1 MRRGGDLP
9 QGLRRRAWARLA
21 LQGLALLS
29 LGACVAPPRLD
40 VVSEN
45 QGSRIRHLVLHF
57 TAEPFDRSLALL
69 TRADTGAVSAHY
81 LVPDLNDPT
90 FSGTSGRPLR
100 LVAEDRRAWHAG
112 RSFWA
117 GETALNSSSIG
128 IEIVNQSTC
137 DHRLT
142 GPLPGPE
149 ADRCHYLP
157 FPEAQLVE
165 VIALTQEILAR
176 HPDIPPERVLG
187 HADIAPTRKVDPGPF
202 FPWRRLHEAG
212 VGPWYE
218 AKTFEAWRGWLQ
230 DTPLPLATRQAALAA
245 WGFDLTPTGRLDVE
259 TRYALRAFQLHFRP
273 EPLTYAFDEDTTAIL
288 FALLARYRPGALAKL
303 ALPAPP
309 PSPPEPLR
317 DTDSPP

>member
-1 MRRGGDLP
+1 MRTGWDL
-9 QGLRRRAWARLA
+9 GWGVGARLA
-21 LQGLALLS
+21 LLGLALLS
-29 LGACVAPPRLD
+29 VNACVAPHRLD

-90 FSGTSGRPLR
+90 FSGASGRPLR

-112 RSFWA
+112 RSVWA
-117 GETALNSSSIG
+117 GETALNNSSIG
-128 IEIVNQSTC
+128 IEIVNPSTC
-137 DHRLT
+137 DHRLAE
-142 GPLPGPE
+142 PLPGPE
-149 ADRCHYLP
+149 ADRCRYLP
-157 FPEAQLVE
+157 FPEAQLSE
-165 VIALTQEILAR
+165 VIALAQNILAR
-176 HPDIPPERVLG
+176 HPDISPERVVG
-187 HADIAPTRKVDPGPF
+187 HADIAPTRKVDPGPL
-202 FPWRRLHEAG
+202 FPWRRLYEAG

-218 AKTFEAWRGWLQ
+218 ADTLEAWRVWLR
-230 DTPLPLATRQAALAA
+230 DTPLSLATRQAALAA

-273 EPLTYAFDEDTTAIL
+273 ESLTYAFDEDTTAIL
-288 FALLARYRPGALAKL
+288 LALLTRYRPSALAEL

-309 PSPPEPLR
+309 PALPEPLR
-317 DTDSPP
+317 DTVSPP

>member
-1 MRRGGDLP
+1 
-9 QGLRRRAWARLA
+9 
-21 LQGLALLS
+21 
-29 LGACVAPPRLD
+29 
-40 VVSEN
+40 
-45 QGSRIRHLVLHF
+45 
-57 TAEPFDRSLALL
+57 L

-90 FSGTSGRPLR
+90 FPGTSGRALR

-112 RSFWA
+112 RSVWA
-117 GETALNSSSIG
+117 GETALNNSSIG
-128 IEIVNQSTC
+128 IEIVNASTC
-137 DHRLT
+137 DHRLAE
-142 GPLPGPE
+142 PLPGPE

-157 FPEAQLVE
+157 FSEAQLAE
-165 VIALTQEILAR
+165 VIALSQEILAR
-176 HPDIPPERVLG
+176 HPDIPPERVVG

-202 FPWRRLHEAG
+202 FPWQRLYEAG

-218 AKTFEAWRGWLQ
+218 ADTFRAWRAWLQ

-273 EPLTYAFDEDTTAIL
+273 EPLNYAFDEETTAIL
-288 FALLARYRPGALAKL
+288 LALLARYRPDALA
-303 ALPAPP
+303 ALTLPGTPP
-309 PSPPEPLR
+309 PVLLEPLR

>member
-1 MRRGGDLP
+1 MLLGI
-9 QGLRRRAWARLA
+9 
-21 LQGLALLS
+21 ALLS
-29 LGACVAPPRLD
+29 LSACVAPPRLD

-90 FSGTSGRPLR
+90 FPGTSGRALR

-112 RSFWA
+112 RSVWA
-117 GETALNSSSIG
+117 GETALNNSSIG

-137 DHRLT
+137 DHRL
-142 GPLPGPE
+142 GEPLPGPE
-149 ADRCHYLP
+149 ADRCRYLP
-157 FPEAQLVE
+157 FSEAQLAE
-165 VIALTQEILAR
+165 VIALSQEILAR
-176 HPDIPPERVLG
+176 HPDIPPERVVG

-202 FPWRRLHEAG
+202 FPWQRLYEAG

-218 AKTFEAWRGWLQ
+218 ADTFRAWRAWLQ
-230 DTPLPLATRQAALAA
+230 DTTLPLATRQAALAA

-273 EPLTYAFDEDTTAIL
+273 EPLNYAFDEETTAIL
-288 FALLARYRPGALAKL
+288 LALLARYRPDALA
-303 ALPAPP
+303 ALSLPGTPP
-309 PSPPEPLR
+309 PVLLEPLR
-317 DTDSPP
+317 ETDSPP